1 VVEDLGRRL
10 FTDRLGPLT
19 FYPMGCGCDEMDN
32 VRSPSTSHAGD
43 GRDDPDRAA
52 ALMLPLQSTL
62 PGCEW
67 MRGES
72 ANLTAV
78 LEQGQPWHPSDRLK
92 SVRLLGKQPF
102 DTLNGRSSRSWL
114 VAVLSAGRKG
124 FRMPNWEVAL
134 SGKHR
139 APLGE
144 IEKIIPRAKRWNL
157 ANS

>member
-1 VVEDLGRRL
+1 
-10 FTDRLGPLT
+10 
-19 FYPMGCGCDEMDN
+19 MDN

-43 GRDDPDRAA
+43 GRDDPDRPAILVLSLQSTLPGCELEAA
-52 ALMLPLQSTL
+52 WKLSGYTPVLSLQSTL

-67 MRGES
+67 MLGEWV
-72 ANLTAV
+72 NLTAV

-114 VAVLSAGRKG
+114 VVVLSAGRKG

-157 ANS
+157 ANC